1 MRLLD
6 IWLQQSKL
14 EVKTDII
21 FIGYLCRMA
30 LSFSIKKKQNLSVLA
45 SPLITVRGQLSVL
58 FLITVYTIIQKSKTK
73 FSLKDA
79 VEEPHDLIAQNNI
92 SADNFKR
99 RLALAAFLCLRL

>member
-21 FIGYLCRMA
+21 FIGVSCRMA
-30 LSFSIKKKQNLSVLA
+30 LGFSIKKKQNLSVLA

-58 FLITVYTIIQKSKTK
+58 FLITVYPIVQK
-73 FSLKDA
+73 
-79 VEEPHDLIAQNNI
+79 IAIKNPP
-92 SADNFKR
+92 
-99 RLALAAFLCLRL
+99 

>member
-30 LSFSIKKKQNLSVLA
+30 LSFSIKKKQNLSALA

-58 FLITVYTIIQKSKTK
+58 FLITVYPIIQKKQDEILPQGCGGRASR
-73 FSLKDA
+73 SHCA
-79 VEEPHDLIAQNNI
+79 E
-92 SADNFKR
+92 
-99 RLALAAFLCLRL
+99 